1 MRTNGINH
9 LALVCRDMEETVRF
23 YTQVLDM
30 PLIKTVQL
38 PDGGQHFFFDCG
50 GGSSLAF
57 FWWADA
63 PAAAPGIASVED
75 FPRKPKSAIGSM
87 NHVAFT
93 IDEDQLQIYCD
104 NLQKA
109 GVPCLPVVVNHDD
122 SDAGVSAEMHDGVF
136 VRSVY
141 FRDPNGIMLEFA
153 SFTRALGGPQD
164 VRHTPKKA
172 ATTKA
177 ADPVA

>member
-122 SDAGVSAEMHDGVF
+122 SEMGVSAELHDGVF

-153 SFTRALGGPQD
+153 SFLRPLGEPGD
-164 VRHTPKKA
+164 VRHEPKSA
-172 ATTKA
+172 AKL